1 MVTDLNSN
9 YTSPAGKEFSFA
21 AARFSGVNPSSRIL
35 DIGCGYGDASC
46 NLASEFRC
54 KVTACDISAENINYA
69 RQMAVERNVSHLISF
84 ITADFLALDF
94 KENPYELI
102 LAEGGLLSFV
112 SRRRGIELISSWMIP
127 GGWFAFSDLI
137 LLTEKIPEEI
147 LSIFEHDRFNYETEQ
162 SYRILL
168 NDVGLDTHFMSLIPP
183 SGWDNYY
190 AHMAR
195 RLEDSRGFFAD
206 KKIKL
211 AFHREIDVFYRHEAF
226 RYIGYLFCIA
236 RKKRFS

>member
-9 YTSPAGKEFSFA
+9 YTSPAGKEFTLA
-21 AARFSGVNPSSRIL
+21 AARFSGVNPSSKVL

-54 KVTACDISAENINYA
+54 KVTACDISNENINYA
-69 RQMAVERNVSHLISF
+69 RQAAIDRNVSHLITF
-84 ITADFLALDF
+84 VTADFQTLDYSNTPF
-94 KENPYELI
+94 ELI
-102 LAEGGLLSFV
+102 LAEGGLLSFI
-112 SRRRGIELISSWMIP
+112 SRRKGIEQSSNWLIP
-127 GGWFAFSDLI
+127 GGWFAFSDLV
-137 LLTEKIPEEI
+137 LLTENIPEEI
-147 LSIFEHDRFNYETEQ
+147 LSIFENDRFHYESEQ
-162 SYRILL
+162 SYRNLL
-168 NDVGLDTHFMSLIPP
+168 SEIDLDIHFMSLIPP

-206 KKIKL
+206 RKIKL
-211 AFHREIDVFYRHEAF
+211 AFHREIDVFYRLEAY

-236 RKKRFS
+236 RKKR